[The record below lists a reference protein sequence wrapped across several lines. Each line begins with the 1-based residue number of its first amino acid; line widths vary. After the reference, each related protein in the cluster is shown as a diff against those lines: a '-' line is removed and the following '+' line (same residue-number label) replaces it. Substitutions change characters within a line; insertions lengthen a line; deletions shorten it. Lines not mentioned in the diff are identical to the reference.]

1 MEGERGRGA
10 ATHRYAPFQSR
21 TKQSNEVTDR
31 NEMIRQNR
39 KQQQQQQQQQ
49 QQRDQMEITHANNNN
64 IKNET
69 SNDQY

>member
-39 KQQQQQQQQQ
+39 KQQQQQQQ
-49 QQRDQMEITHANNNN
+49 RDQMEITHANNNN
-64 IKNET
+64 IKNNT